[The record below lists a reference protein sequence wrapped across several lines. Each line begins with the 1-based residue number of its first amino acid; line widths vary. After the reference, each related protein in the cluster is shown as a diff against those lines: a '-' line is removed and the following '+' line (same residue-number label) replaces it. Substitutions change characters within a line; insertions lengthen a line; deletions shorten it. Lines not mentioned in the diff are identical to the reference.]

1 MGSSTSKPS
10 GEPIVIHG
18 QTPIRFSNSLV
29 TTLTQSSET
38 DSTREKQL
46 ELHIQ
51 ARVAE
56 ELARLEAR
64 EGQVLAG
71 IDERLQQAEV
81 KEGEGD
87 RVKVQHDIEA
97 LRERLDRIPK
107 LMELEEGVELARQS
121 VLGCL
126 RNNNTRPLDCW
137 KEVADF
143 KEHTRRMEKA
153 FVVRTVGRG
162 Y

>member
-1 MGSSTSKPS
+1 M
-10 GEPIVIHG
+10 
-18 QTPIRFSNSLV
+18 
-29 TTLTQSSET
+29 
-38 DSTREKQL
+38 
-46 ELHIQ
+46 HIQ

-126 RNNNTRPLDCW
+126 RN
-137 KEVADF
+137 K
-143 KEHTRRMEKA
+143 
-153 FVVRTVGRG
+153 
-162 Y
+162 